1 MQVELE
7 LLAPARNKEIGIAAI
22 DCGADAVYM
31 AGPAFGARANAGN
44 GVEDIEAACRHAH
57 KFGARVY
64 VTVNTILYDNELQ
77 EAFSL
82 MEQCREAGCDAFII
96 QDMAIPAHFSGRKD
110 FPPLFASTQ
119 CAIRTPE
126 QARWLESMGLR
137 RLILERELSLEEI
150 RAIRKAVSADLE
162 FFVHGALCVCYSGNC
177 YLSEHLAGRSA
188 NRGECIQA
196 CRSRYDLTDSTG
208 RIIVKDKALLSLK
221 DLSLID
227 RLEDLADAG
236 ITSFKIEGRLKNIS
250 YVRNTVKAYSEAL
263 DRMISSHKGF
273 RRQSFGKVSGGF
285 IPDLDKTFNRG
296 YTELA
301 LDWGGGNKISDRN
314 WNSMDN
320 ATAIGERI
328 GKAESVARK
337 GDSMQVRI
345 AGKTPLHNGD
355 GLCFIGTSGVT
366 GFRADVCQGNLVT
379 AKYTEGLRKGT
390 EIYRNHDTVFEKEI
404 ENNCP
409 PRLLKVKTSIMITG
423 SPRGSTKENG
433 KYAITSTAMC
443 ENGQTATTVLE
454 EEYGKA
460 ANRSLVEENFRK
472 QICKTSGIYSFI
484 LENLACAGDMPFVP
498 ASSINSIRR
507 ALAEKLSLET
517 ARTPEYQDRGL
528 SIREPAYPENSQEY
542 AAGMEY
548 KANCSN
554 AVAAGIYGKAWG
566 HSPEPAYEI
575 THRDGAELMR
585 TRYCIKRELGI
596 CPKYGGKLPPG
607 ITGPLFLTNNGR
619 RLRLSFDCTR
629 CEMIV
634 TS

>member
-1 MQVELE
+1 MRSLE

-22 DCGADAVYM
+22 DCGADAVYV
-31 AGPAFGARANAGN
+31 AGPDFGARKDAGN
-44 GVEDIEAACRHAH
+44 SFEDIKELCSYAH
-57 KFGARVY
+57 GFGARVF
-64 VTVNTILYDNELQ
+64 VTYNTIAEDDELPELKAQ
-77 EAFSL
+77 MLRS
-82 MEQCREAGCDAFII
+82 QQAGADAFII
-96 QDMAIPAHFSGRKD
+96 RDGRICAWD
-110 FPPLFASTQ
+110 GITVPLHASTQ
-119 CAIRTPE
+119 CAIRDLGR
-126 QARWLESMGLR
+126 ARLFEALGCGR
-137 RLILERELSLEEI
+137 IVLERQLPLETIREI
-150 RAIRKAVSADLE
+150 CDGVGCE
-162 FFVHGALCVCYSGNC
+162 VEVFVHGALCVCYSGDC
-177 YLSEHLAGRSA
+177 RLSQYLDGRSA
-188 NRGECIQA
+188 DRGECIQA

-250 YVRNTVKAYSEAL
+250 YVKNTVKAYSEAL
-263 DRMISSHKGF
+263 DRMISSHEGF

-285 IPDLDKTFNRG
+285 IPDIDKTFNRG

-301 LDWGGGNKISDRN
+301 LDWGRGNKMSDRN

-345 AGKTPLHNGD
+345 AGRTPLHNGD
-355 GLCFIGTSGVT
+355 GLCFIGASGVT
-366 GFRADVCQGNLVT
+366 GFRADVCHGNLVT

-390 EIYRNHDTVFEKEI
+390 EIYRNYDTVFEKEI

-409 PRLLKVKTSIMITG
+409 PRLLKVKTSIRITG
-423 SPRGSTKENG
+423 GPREGTEENG
-433 KYAITSTAMC
+433 KYAITATALC
-443 ENGQTATTVLE
+443 ENGQTAVTVLE
-454 EEYGKA
+454 GEYGKA
-460 ANRSLVEENFRK
+460 ANSSLVEENFRK
-472 QICKTSGIYSFI
+472 QIRKTSGNYSFS

-517 ARTPEYQDRGL
+517 ARTPEGQSRGL
-528 SIREPAYPENSQEY
+528 SIQAPAYPESAPKY

-566 HSPEPAYEI
+566 HRPEPAYEI

-596 CPKYGGKLPPG
+596 CPKHGGKLPSD
-607 ITGPLFLTNNGR
+607 ITGDLFLTNNGR